1 MSEQQDLT
9 QGSIKPHLIRL
20 AIPASMGMMFD
31 TLYNLTDN
39 WFAGMI
45 SDNALVGLSIASIV
59 FILLIAITIGLQ
71 SGISAMVAPDFA
83 NKNQTKINSWIA
95 NGIGIGLVMSV
106 FIIIIGVNYA
116 GHLMDLL
123 SKDSIAKEASWDYL
137 YIIILGNLAYAVSS
151 VCAGALIAMGNTV
164 IYRNV
169 LVAGF
174 FGNLILNPLL
184 TFYFGMGIKGLALAT
199 VIIKSCS
206 AIYLFIALKNKTSVF
221 HWPQFN
227 LERWKP
233 CLKQILPSSFNF
245 LTIIIGAFIIVA
257 FIGRFGSE
265 AVAGYSV
272 ALRIEQVLL
281 LPVLG
286 LSSAVMAIVGQ
297 NFGVQAFDRIQE
309 TMKHTLI
316 LGLLISCL
324 FIPIMIFAGPL
335 LMGFFTDNE
344 EIIATGTLYLQ
355 ADAAAFYGYVIIFAC
370 VAVLQAIKQPN
381 FPLVIGILRQLIL
394 PIVVNYILIVQLG
407 YPLPYLFWSIVI
419 IVIVSALIMYWYTHK
434 QLSQL
439 TQNAKTRDN
448 QLDI

>member
-1 MSEQQDLT
+1 MNQEQNDLT
-9 QGSIKPHLIRL
+9 QGPIKVHLIKL

-71 SGISAMVAPDFA
+71 SGTSAMVAPDFA
-83 NKNQTKINSWIA
+83 NKNHSQVKTWIA
-95 NGIGIGLVMSV
+95 NSIGIGLLMSIV
-106 FIIIIGVNYA
+106 I
-116 GHLMDLL
+116 LMLGINFADNLMGLL
-123 SKDSIAKEASWDYL
+123 SKDSIAKSEAWDYL
-137 YIIILGNLAYAVSS
+137 FIIILGNGAYAISS

-169 LVAGF
+169 LIAGF
-174 FGNLILNPLL
+174 FGNLVLNPLL
-184 TFYFGMGIKGLALAT
+184 TFGLGLGIKGLALAT
-199 VIIKSCS
+199 VIIKVAS
-206 AIYLFIALKNKTSVF
+206 AVYLFIALKGKTKVYS
-221 HWPQFN
+221 WPQFE
-227 LERWKP
+227 LKRWQAS
-233 CLKQILPSSFNF
+233 LKQILPSSFNF

-286 LSSAVMAIVGQ
+286 LSSAVMALVGQ
-297 NFGVQAFDRIQE
+297 NFGIQAFDRIQE
-309 TMKHTLI
+309 TFRQTLK
-316 LGLLISCL
+316 LGLMISFI

-344 EIIATGTLYLQ
+344 KIIATGTLYLR
-355 ADAAAFYGYVIIFAC
+355 ADAAAFYGYVVVFTC

-381 FPLVIGILRQLIL
+381 FPLIVGILRQLLL
-394 PIVVNYILIVQLG
+394 PTLVNYVLIIHLG
-407 YPLPYLFWSIVI
+407 YPLPYLFWSIVL
-419 IVIVSALIMYWYTHK
+419 IVLVSAAIMYWYTK
-434 QLSQL
+434 RQL
-439 TQNAKTRDN
+439 N
-448 QLDI
+448 QCSKIKI